1 MTVGFLEIQQSSLH
15 IILNQSAVLELL
27 ATTPA
32 TPTAL
37 KFSKRSSLC
46 SHFLGSPDSKHELT
60 GKGYSDGENISQVE
74 IHMNSGCMETRG
86 MASSSASIGSP
97 SSLPAGL
104 ELSETVEPRQQR
116 HRSWAAVGQQAWS
129 LWELVEV
136 QKRLLL
142 GVEVSLHCW

>member
-1 MTVGFLEIQQSSLH
+1 
-15 IILNQSAVLELL
+15 
-27 ATTPA
+27 
-32 TPTAL
+32 
-37 KFSKRSSLC
+37 
-46 SHFLGSPDSKHELT
+46 
-60 GKGYSDGENISQVE
+60 
-74 IHMNSGCMETRG
+74 MNSGYMETRG
-86 MASSSASIGSP
+86 TASSSASIRSP

-142 GVEVSLHCW
+142 GVEVSLKKAKGITYFFPFKMPFEFCCSNKILPSLTYSKMD